1 MNTTNLLGLNS
12 NERGVIKRLVDYV
25 ANNPT
30 HKTSDIWSCFSRP
43 ELSRKISDNL
53 GVKHD
58 ITFSKIEK
66 DSLASAKIKL
76 TKYLAKICLNRCSYC
91 KRPMGNYGWSWHI
104 EHVKC
109 KQHHRNATF
118 LLENF
123 TLACVDCNYRK
134 ASGVDRPNRFS
145 DIINPNSVDFN
156 YKNHLKMNI
165 HGNEV
170 ILSLSFFIIDRLGSN
185 TYELLKLKNLEYST
199 TLRSINQSID
209 ILLGD
214 IDRVL
219 IEEPKDE
226 NEERLMSLLNELKTN
241 LIER

>member
-1 MNTTNLLGLNS
+1 
-12 NERGVIKRLVDYV
+12 
-25 ANNPT
+25 
-30 HKTSDIWSCFSRP
+30 
-43 ELSRKISDNL
+43 
-53 GVKHD
+53 
-58 ITFSKIEK
+58 
-66 DSLASAKIKL
+66 
-76 TKYLAKICLNRCSYC
+76 
-91 KRPMGNYGWSWHI
+91 
-104 EHVKC
+104 
-109 KQHHRNATF
+109 
-118 LLENF
+118 
-123 TLACVDCNYRK
+123 
-134 ASGVDRPNRFS
+134 
-145 DIINPNSVDFN
+145 FN